1 MRTLRGFGDALLLE
15 VIMGASVGEAQSI
28 AFFSEGLGL
37 GEAADVRWAGDAG
50 RLLELGGG

>member
-1 MRTLRGFGDALLLE
+1 
-15 VIMGASVGEAQSI
+15 MGASVGEAQSI